1 MSVKESTMEIG
12 IYGVCTD
19 ETLRP
24 DVMAKLI
31 EDAGFDAFAV
41 GEHTHI
47 PAGRDSPYPDG
58 DLPAGYTRT
67 MDLFVAL
74 SWAAQATTRLKVT
87 SSIMQLAQR
96 DPIITAK
103 EAASLDFLSGGRL
116 DLPIG
121 HGWNVEEMRNHG
133 VDPETRYAL
142 VREKILAIREI
153 FREDVAT
160 FHGEFVNFDRIW
172 SWPKPAQEGGV
183 PMILGGNSPG
193 SEERALEYGDGWAPI
208 HGDGV
213 VERVAAFTSANPGVP
228 VHVAGVPTD
237 PAVLDAYGSAGA
249 YRCVMNFGHVHPGD
263 EGPVIEELRRAV
275 DAAAG

>member
-1 MSVKESTMEIG
+1 MEIG

-19 ETLRP
+19 ESLRP
-24 DVMAKLI
+24 DVMARLV
-31 EDAGFDAFAV
+31 EDAGFDALAI

-47 PAGRDSPYPDG
+47 PAGRDSPYPGG
-58 DLPAGYTRT
+58 DLPDGYTRT
-67 MDLFVAL
+67 LDLFIAMTAAAL
-74 SWAAQATTRLKVT
+74 ATTRLKVS
-87 SSIMQLAQR
+87 SSILQLAQR

-116 DLPIG
+116 DLLIG

-133 VDPETRYAL
+133 VDPETRYDL

-160 FHGEFVNFDRIW
+160 FHGQFVNFDRIW
-172 SWPKPAQEGGV
+172 SWPKPVQEGGV
-183 PMILGGNSPG
+183 PLILGGNSPG
-193 SEERALEYGDGWAPI
+193 SEERALEYGDGWVPG

-213 VERVAAFTSANPGVP
+213 VERVAAFTAANPGVP

-237 PAVLDAYGSAGA
+237 ADVVEAYGRAGA
-249 YRCVMNFGHVHPGD
+249 DRVVLSLGHVRPGD
-263 EGPVIEELRRAV
+263 EGPILEGLRRTVDVAV
-275 DAAAG
+275 G